1 MKLSSLFLT
10 VTAAML
16 MPTAPAFAQK
26 ADISPVPQNI
36 EWGQKAF
43 DKPNAITIKGG
54 ATADQD
60 AVAALVHAIPQGKGV
75 KVTIGEK
82 GDKAV
87 ASVASKIP
95 DKPEG
100 YYLKITPK
108 EVIIAGNDAE
118 GTYYGVQTFLQVASK
133 PEVMSVEITDWPD
146 TPNRG
151 VVEGFYGNAWSFNDR
166 LSQYEFYGRNKMNTY
181 IYGPK
186 DDPYHR
192 AKWRELYPEKEAAE
206 MKALN
211 EAAKRHK
218 VKFVWGIHPAGDHQW
233 NEADNQA
240 TIRKFEQMYDLG
252 FRNFSIFFDDVFGAQ
267 ADGKKHAAYMN
278 YVKKN
283 FIDKHPDIENFIM
296 CPALYNKAWER
307 SFQPTYLEDI
317 SVMDPSIKVMWTGN
331 SVVDMINVEDMEWIN
346 PRIGRKAFI
355 WLNYPVTDY
364 CINHLLMGPFT
375 GNDAEATSMVSGFT
389 ANPMEYA
396 EASKLSL
403 FSNADFLWNP
413 SKYDADKS
421 WELALATLQP
431 AHTDAFRQFC
441 LYNVDLGQNT
451 HRLRRYNESPRM
463 KELIERY
470 ESGMTAGYNDV
481 AADEFAREFS
491 NLQKASAE
499 LLAVADTN
507 AMLREIKPWIEV
519 SEMLGKRGQ
528 IVTDMYRN
536 LFTGNDKGF
545 VDSYVDY
552 AALTD
557 KASKVSSRDYAGSI
571 KVAYP
576 MVGSLYAEPF
586 LKRSVSKMVDY
597 YRHNKSYRL
606 DVFPQLALENG
617 NYRIRFNGKWLGNP
631 QAGTTG
637 GRPVWQ
643 DAEDDVNP
651 DRQIWRVTYDPE
663 VSRYS
668 IVNAKDGRYI
678 NENGAFTVNPNSN
691 PYDSQWHTY
700 TIERDGDKFVV
711 RNGGN
716 AGNSFWK
723 ADDEGISKAAKPDQK
738 VEFEFIPVK

>member
-1 MKLSSLFLT
+1 MKLQSFILPALF
-10 VTAAML
+10 
-16 MPTAPAFAQK
+16 AFALPLQ
-26 ADISPVPQNI
+26 AQQVQISPVPQNI
-36 EWGQKAF
+36 VWGQKAF
-43 DKPNAITIKGG
+43 DKPAAVKLKG
-54 ATADQD
+54 ASTADAD
-60 AVAALVHAIPQGKGV
+60 AVAALTHAIPAGKGV

-95 DKPEG
+95 SKPEG
-100 YYLKITPK
+100 YYLKVTPK
-108 EVIIAGNDAE
+108 EVIIAGNDAN
-118 GTYYGVQTFLQVASK
+118 GTYYGVQTFLQIASQ
-133 PEVMSVEITDWPD
+133 PEVMSVEITDWPS

-151 VVEGFYGNAWSFNDR
+151 VVEGFYGNAWSFDDR

-192 AKWRELYPEKEAAE
+192 GKWRELYPADKAAE

-218 VKFVWGIHPAGDHQW
+218 VNFVWGIHPAGDHRW
-233 NEADNQA
+233 NEEDNQA

-267 ADGKKHAAYMN
+267 ADGKKHAEYMN

-283 FIDKHPDIENFIM
+283 FVDKHPDIENFIM
-296 CPALYNKAWER
+296 CPALYNKAWKG
-307 SFQPTYLEDI
+307 SFQPSYLEDI
-317 SVMDPSIKVMWTGN
+317 YVMDPSIKVMWTGN
-331 SVVDMINVEDMEWIN
+331 SVVDMINVQDMEWIN
-346 PRIGRKAFI
+346 PKIGRKAFI

-413 SKYDADKS
+413 DKYDADRS
-421 WELALATLQP
+421 WELALERLMP
-431 AHTDAFRQFC
+431 AHRDAFREFC

-451 HRLRRYNESPRM
+451 HRLRRFNESPALKALIDKYEPAM
-463 KELIERY
+463 TESYMAGAAKEL
-470 ESGMTAGYNDV
+470 S
-481 AADEFAREFS
+481 DEFA
-491 NLQKASAE
+491 NLEKSSAE
-499 LLAVADTN
+499 LLSVADTN
-507 AMLREIKPWIEV
+507 AMLKEIKPWIEV

-528 IVTDMYRN
+528 LVAAMYGDI
-536 LFTGNDKGF
+536 FSGNAKGF
-545 VDSYVDY
+545 VDNYVAY
-552 AALTD
+552 ADLTD
-557 KASKVSSRDYAGSI
+557 KASKVASRDFPGSI

-586 LKRSVSKMVDY
+586 LKRSVNRMVDY
-597 YRHNKSYRL
+597 YRHNNDYRL

-617 NYRIRFNGKWLGNP
+617 NYRIRLNGQWLGNP
-631 QAGTTG
+631 KAGTTG

-643 DAEDDVNP
+643 AAEDDVNP

-663 VSRYS
+663 TGRYS

-678 NENGAFTVNPNSN
+678 NENGSFTVNPDSN
-691 PYDSQWHTY
+691 PFDAQWHTFI
-700 TIERDGDKFVV
+700 IERDGDRYVI

-723 ADDEGISKAAKPDQK
+723 SDAEGISKASKPEEK
-738 VEFEFIPVK
+738 AEFEFIPVK